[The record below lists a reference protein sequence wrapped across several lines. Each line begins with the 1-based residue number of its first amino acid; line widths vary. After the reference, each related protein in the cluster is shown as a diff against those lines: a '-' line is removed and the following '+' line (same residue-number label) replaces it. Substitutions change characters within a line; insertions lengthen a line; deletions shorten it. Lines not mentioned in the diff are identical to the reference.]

1 MVASVCFIC
10 DILQIYKLRKNI
22 LLDKVFLMFYFRV
35 GLVKLIK
42 SNKKIYYLK
51 KRVLVQYLVWS
62 SSSNKISLFQ
72 KLMLRLSSKF
82 TE

>member
-10 DILQIYKLRKNI
+10 DILQIYKLRKNK

-51 KRVLVQYLVWS
+51 VLVQYLVWS

-72 KLMLRLSSKF
+72 KLMLRLSNKF
-82 TE
+82 T

>member
-51 KRVLVQYLVWS
+51 VLVQYLVWS

-72 KLMLRLSSKF
+72 KLMLRLSNKF
-82 TE
+82 T